1 MRCTAGWGWSRT
13 PTPTRC
19 IPCSGKRSARLP
31 TPTSEQMYSL
41 QREALRAFAH
51 THGWR
56 FLDLREPLRG
66 AVRGGEVW
74 LYGYYDQSHL
84 SPQGTAIVA
93 DVLAAELLKIIR
105 SRQG

>member
-1 MRCTAGWGWSRT
+1 MEHQ
-13 PTPTRC
+13 PTVILLYNPAPYEVYRGMGMEPNPQT
-19 IPCSGKRSARLP
+19 
-31 TPTSEQMYSL
+31 EQMYSL